1 MQSFEYSKAR
11 SAEDAVRDMRAYAGD
26 AQYLAGGTTLV
37 DLMRLGVAAPRR
49 LIDVSG
55 ITGIDGIAVSPQ
67 GDLQLGALCRMGT
80 AADHPVLRERF
91 PALSE
96 SLWKAA
102 SPQLRNMATLGGNLM
117 QRTRCAYFRGTE
129 FACNKRSPGTGCAAL
144 AGLNRGHAVLGT
156 SDACIAVYP
165 GDFGVALAAFDAE
178 VQVVG
183 PRGRRTIAVL
193 ELHRLPGATP
203 HLETTLQPGELIVG
217 IRVPASAAAR
227 ASTYVKVR
235 DRESYAFALASAA
248 VGLSLDGDRVQA
260 VRIAVGGVAT
270 RPWRAHESERWL
282 RGREL
287 NQTTAREAAA
297 AIFAAA
303 RPRGHNAYKVG
314 LGIDTVVE
322 ALMTAKERAQR
333 APRAQPV
340 QA

>member
-1 MQSFEYSKAR
+1 MQGFVYNRAG
-11 SAEDAVRDMRAYAGD
+11 SAEEAVRDMGADAGH
-26 AQYLAGGTTLV
+26 AHYLAGGTTLV

-55 ITGIDGIAVSPQ
+55 IAGLDAITLSPA
-67 GDLQLGALCRMGT
+67 GDLHLGALCRMST
-80 AADHPVLRERF
+80 AADHAALRERF

-102 SPQLRNMATLGGNLM
+102 SAQLRNMATLGGNLM

-129 FACNKRSPGTGCAAL
+129 YSCNKRSPGSGCAAL
-144 AGLNRGHAVLGT
+144 DGLHRGHAVLGT

-178 VQVVG
+178 VQVIG
-183 PRGRRTIAVL
+183 PQGRRTIAL
-193 ELHRLPGATP
+193 LDLHRLPGATP
-203 HLETTLQPGELIVG
+203 HLETTLRPTELIVG

-248 VGLSLDGDRVQA
+248 VGLSLDGDRVRTA
-260 VRIAVGGVAT
+260 RIAVGGVAT
-270 RPWRAHESERWL
+270 RPWRAHAAERWL
-282 RGREL
+282 QGRAL
-287 NQTTAREAAA
+287 NPTTAREAAA
-297 AIFAAA
+297 TIFEAAT
-303 RPRGHNAYKVG
+303 PREHNAYKVR

-322 ALMTAKERAQR
+322 ALMTARDRAQGAQRVQR
-333 APRAQPV
+333 ATD
-340 QA
+340 